1 MGAKCVSRSRTNNK
15 PETTHEVK
23 TFTHPRLIELEV
35 KTQELDDFFDSFE
48 MYVEINTPNA
58 TPREIRAVPKTY
70 KKRSRSCSFDFDES
84 IPSSLSSS
92 PESPVP
98 IAQPVRLPH
107 EEPGENNKFYWQS

>member
-70 KKRSRSCSFDFDES
+70 KNEVVRAAS
-84 IPSSLSSS
+84 ILMRVYRRRLARVPSPLY
-92 PESPVP
+92 
-98 IAQPVRLPH
+98 R
-107 EEPGENNKFYWQS
+107 